1 MVQKSSVPAPRINDW
16 WFDLRQPAS
25 EIVRSLK
32 ATRSSIPD
40 PSSGRRRY
48 WRRRQGEG
56 FGERSRGFQ
65 MASALLYHCG
75 DTIAI
80 GNHVLKVCRK

>member
-1 MVQKSSVPAPRINDW
+1 MVQKSSVSAPRINDW

-40 PSSGRRRY
+40 PSSGRRMY

-65 MASALLYHCG
+65 MASALLSASQNM
-75 DTIAI
+75 TIAVTPLPLAI
-80 GNHVLKVCRK
+80 MF